1 MNLTLLIYN
10 NIKAKCQAF
19 RLLIHV
25 TIQIYLVITFKN
37 TKNTCLFILW
47 IEALFGL
54 MEDEGKKERK
64 GMTLLCLVR
73 KENKNTSKKEKRKRK
88 EKEGR
93 MGGKKAFVESMI
105 FFPLNLP

>member
-1 MNLTLLIYN
+1 MNLTLFIYN

-47 IEALFGL
+47 FEALFGL

-105 FFPLNLP
+105 FFP

>member
-1 MNLTLLIYN
+1 MKLTFLIYN

-25 TIQIYLVITFKN
+25 TKQNYLVITFKN
-37 TKNTCLFILW
+37 IENTCLFILW
-47 IEALFGL
+47 IEAFFGL

-73 KENKNTSKKEKRKRK
+73 KENKKKE
-88 EKEGR
+88 EWEGK
-93 MGGKKAFVESMI
+93 M
-105 FFPLNLP
+105 LL